1 MALLYPEA
9 MNADFLILK
18 IHDEVA
24 SLNELSDGEAQPLGT
39 RVEVRMQIEQ
49 ALPSVRWQGEA
60 LGVWWSGEVFSV
72 EIGLP
77 RDEEPVHSLTLK
89 VRIHPLL
96 GASAWL
102 PEEEAELESFLVALC
117 DPAGWTLF
125 DLASGSRFEFDDE
138 LAEDEIEPPVWHE
151 AGPVN

>member
-1 MALLYPEA
+1 
-9 MNADFLILK
+9 MNADFLVLK

-24 SLNELSDGEAQPLGT
+24 SLNELKDGEARTLG
-39 RVEVRMQIEQ
+39 VRQAVRRQIEQ
-49 ALPSVRWQGEA
+49 ALPSVRWQEEG

-77 RDEEPVHSLTLK
+77 DEEPVHSLTLK
-89 VRIHPLL
+89 VRMHPML
-96 GASAWL
+96 GANAWL
-102 PEEEAELESFLVALC
+102 PDEEEELESFLVALC

-125 DLASGSRFEFDDE
+125 DLASGRRFEFGDELEDDDE
-138 LAEDEIEPPVWHE
+138 TELPAWHE

>member
-1 MALLYPEA
+1 

-24 SLNELSDGEAQPLGT
+24 SLNELKDGEARTLGT
-39 RVEVRMQIEQ
+39 RVEVRRQIEQ
-49 ALPSVRWQGEA
+49 ALPSVRWQEEG

-77 RDEEPVHSLTLK
+77 DEEPVHSLTLK
-89 VRIHPLL
+89 VRMHPML
-96 GASAWL
+96 GANAWL
-102 PEEEAELESFLVALC
+102 PDEEEELESFLVALC

-125 DLASGSRFEFDDE
+125 DLASGRRFEFG
-138 LAEDEIEPPVWHE
+138 DEIEDGEPEPTAWHE
-151 AGPVN
+151 AGLVN

>member
-1 MALLYPEA
+1 

-24 SLNELSDGEAQPLGT
+24 SLNELGDGETWTLGT
-39 RVEVRMQIEQ
+39 REQVRAQIEQ
-49 ALPSVRWQGEA
+49 ALPSVRWQAEG

-77 RDEEPVHSLTLK
+77 DEEPVPSLTLK
-89 VRIHPLL
+89 VRMHPAL
-96 GASAWL
+96 GANAWL
-102 PEEEAELESFLVALC
+102 PDEEDELESFLVALC

-125 DLASGSRFEFDDE
+125 DLASGRCFQFGDE
-138 LAEDEIEPPVWHE
+138 SEEGGSEPPAWHE
-151 AGPVN
+151 AGLVN

>member
-1 MALLYPEA
+1 

-24 SLNELSDGEAQPLGT
+24 SLNELRDGEAQTIGL
-39 RVEVRMQIEQ
+39 REEVRQQIEQ
-49 ALPSVRWQGEA
+49 ALPSVRWQHED

-77 RDEEPVHSLTLK
+77 RDEEPIHSLTLK
-89 VRIHPLL
+89 VRMHPVL
-96 GASAWL
+96 GAGAWL
-102 PEEEAELESFLVALC
+102 PDEEEELESFLLALC
-117 DPAGWTLF
+117 DSAGWTLF
-125 DLASGSRFEFDDE
+125 DLGSGRRFEFGDE
-138 LAEDEIEPPVWHE
+138 LEDEELAPPAWHE

>member
-1 MALLYPEA
+1 
-9 MNADFLILK
+9 MNADFLVLK

-24 SLNELSDGEAQPLGT
+24 SLNELRDGEPGTVGT
-39 RVEVRMQIEQ
+39 REEVRRQIEQ
-49 ALPSVRWQGEA
+49 ALPSIRWQEEG

-77 RDEEPVHSLTLK
+77 DEEPVHSLTLK
-89 VRIHPLL
+89 VRMHPML
-96 GASAWL
+96 GANAWL
-102 PEEEAELESFLVALC
+102 PDEEEELENFLVALC

-125 DLASGSRFEFDDE
+125 DLASGRRFEFGDE
-138 LAEDEIEPPVWHE
+138 LEDDEIEPPAWYE

>member
-1 MALLYPEA
+1 
-9 MNADFLILK
+9 MNADFLVLR

-24 SLNELSDGEAQPLGT
+24 SLNELSDGEAHTLGT
-39 RVEVRMQIEQ
+39 REEVRGQIEQ
-49 ALPSVRWQGEA
+49 ALPSIRWQDED

-89 VRIHPLL
+89 VRMHPVL
-96 GASAWL
+96 GADAWL
-102 PEEEAELESFLVALC
+102 PDEEEELEHFLVALC
-117 DPAGWTLF
+117 DPNAWTLF
-125 DLASGSRFEFDDE
+125 DLASGRRFEFGDELEDDE
-138 LAEDEIEPPVWHE
+138 PGLPAWHE

>member
-1 MALLYPEA
+1 
-9 MNADFLILK
+9 MNADFLALK

-24 SLNELSDGEAQPLGT
+24 SLNELRDGEAHTLGT
-39 RVEVRMQIEQ
+39 REEVRGLIEQ
-49 ALPSVRWQGEA
+49 ALPSVRWQDEE

-89 VRIHPLL
+89 VRMHPML
-96 GASAWL
+96 GADAWL
-102 PEEEAELESFLVALC
+102 PDEEKELEHFLVALC
-117 DPAGWTLF
+117 DPNGWTLF
-125 DLASGSRFEFDDE
+125 DLASGRRFEFGDE
-138 LAEDEIEPPVWHE
+138 LEDEEEPKLPAWHE